1 VTVNSRIALSALA
14 GGGPEP
20 VPAPQSRPA
29 TWALWLGLAGVGL
42 GFMLMFM
49 VLTPAAIVCGVR
61 GLREIHAQPEL
72 TGRARAWWGI
82 LLGLVAPF
90 LWVGLFV
97 GLLVDGVL

>member
-1 VTVNSRIALSALA
+1 VTVTSRIALSAMT
-14 GGGPEP
+14 GGGSEP
-20 VPAPQSRPA
+20 VQAPRSERA

-42 GFMLMFM
+42 GFMLMFI

-72 TGRARAWWGI
+72 TGRGRAWWGI
-82 LLGLVAPF
+82 VLGLVAPF

-97 GLLVDGVL
+97 ALLVDGVL

>member
-49 VLTPAAIVCGVR
+49 VLTPAAI
-61 GLREIHAQPEL
+61 
-72 TGRARAWWGI
+72 
-82 LLGLVAPF
+82 APF